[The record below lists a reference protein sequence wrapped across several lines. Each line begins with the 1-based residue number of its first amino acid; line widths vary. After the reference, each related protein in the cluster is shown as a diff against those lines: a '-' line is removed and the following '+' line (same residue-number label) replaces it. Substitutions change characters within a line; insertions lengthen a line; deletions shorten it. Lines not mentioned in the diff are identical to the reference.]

1 MIITEYVISEME
13 KHMQVTARVPPI
25 TINMDGGF
33 MKEAG
38 SPPRMMA
45 DITRPKPD
53 ISPIIVARSIE
64 DRALPT
70 LILASSFAIKRIL

>member
-1 MIITEYVISEME
+1 
-13 KHMQVTARVPPI
+13 
-25 TINMDGGF
+25 
-33 MKEAG
+33 
-38 SPPRMMA
+38 MA